1 MDKDIDYISS
11 VVRAFYEK
19 AKSDII
25 IGYHFRHIENFD
37 EHIPKI
43 IRFWC
48 LQLLDLPKE
57 KIKEF
62 QKEGTPNQI
71 IKKHMY
77 LKIKKGEVGRW
88 VLLFQETIDQH
99 PSNELSK
106 NWSSLVLKW
115 KKNFLNAED
124 LFS

>member
-48 LQLLDLPKE
+48 LQLLDLPQE

-62 QKEGTPNQI
+62 QKEGIPNQI
-71 IKKHMY
+71 IKKHLY

-88 VLLFQETIDQH
+88 VLLFKETIDQH

-115 KKNFLNAED
+115 KKIF
-124 LFS
+124 

>member
-1 MDKDIDYISS
+1 M
-11 VVRAFYEK
+11 K

-48 LQLLDLPKE
+48 LQLLDLPQE

-62 QKEGTPNQI
+62 QKEGIPNQI
-71 IKKHMY
+71 IKNTC
-77 LKIKKGEVGRW
+77 ISRSKGEVGRW
-88 VLLFQETIDQH
+88 ILLFQETIDQH

-106 NWSSLVLKW
+106 IGQAW
-115 KKNFLNAED
+115 F
-124 LFS
+124 